1 MKHSPQSRLRAFVVS
16 IGSNLAAEARLLGC
30 TRQSLTNIANG
41 HTLPRRALANAIE
54 RRTAGWD
61 GGPIRAAEW
70 DGPVGAPL
78 RKNGRRPARPSSR
91 IPPVNE
97 GAP

>member
-1 MKHSPQSRLRAFVVS
+1 MKHSPQARLRAFIVS
-16 IGSNLAAEARLLGC
+16 IGSNLAAEARVLGC
-30 TRQSLTNIANG
+30 SRPALTNIANG
-41 HTLPRRALANAIE
+41 RTLPRRALANGIE
-54 RRTAGWD
+54 RRTAEWE

-70 DGPVGAPL
+70 DGPAGAPL

-97 GAP
+97 GTP